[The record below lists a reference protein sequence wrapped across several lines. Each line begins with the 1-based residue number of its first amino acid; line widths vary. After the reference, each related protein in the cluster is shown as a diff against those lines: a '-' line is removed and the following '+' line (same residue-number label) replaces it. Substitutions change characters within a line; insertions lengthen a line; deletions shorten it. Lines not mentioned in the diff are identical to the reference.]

1 MSVVSR
7 MDQVLNAFVARCAWF
22 HQPMTKGRARMFAL
36 QHRLN
41 TRQRN
46 SVLKLK
52 VATNCSDWDTRMRI
66 IQACSE
72 EVIADHEHGGGR
84 PNWRFFEDLGLRIG
98 LKRRELQDAQ
108 PLPSTELAWA
118 AWEGLMANRH
128 WLEGI
133 VANTCAE
140 RINVPGYGSGLF
152 RKHGWFGI
160 ERLRWGKLFGL
171 AHDELEFFELHTEAA
186 IEHSDTGWRAGEK
199 FARQLR
205 MGDAGPAGGGREPR
219 RRQRHGGGRSGG
231 EGGARRLYAAG
242 RHGQPARD
250 QPASLRAH
258 AVRSIERS
266 RPGGKPGVE
275 RLLPGGESAAAGAQ
289 PRRVHRVREAGE
301 PAAAIRL
308 GRQRQP
314 APPDDGAAEGT
325 RRDWARAYP
334 VQGWRAGDGCDR
346 VGRSGGDDVGDFHC
360 AADQGRAPAR
370 ADRKSTRL
378 N

>member
-7 MDQVLNAFVARCAWF
+7 MDKVVDAFVARCAWF
-22 HQPMTKGRARMFAL
+22 HQPMTRGRARMFAL

-52 VATNCSDWDTRMRI
+52 VATNCSDWDTRLRI

-84 PNWRFFEDLGLRIG
+84 PHWKILEDLGLRIG
-98 LKRRELQDAQ
+98 LKRRALQDAR

-140 RINVPGYGSGLF
+140 RINVPGYGRGLF
-152 RKHGWFGI
+152 RRHGWFGI

-171 AHDELEFFELHTEAA
+171 SGDELEFFELHTEAD
-186 IEHSDTGWRAGEK
+186 IEHSNTGWRAVEK

-205 MGDAGPAGGGREPR
+205 MEDA
-219 RRQRHGGGRSGG
+219 
-231 EGGARRLYAAG
+231 
-242 RHGQPARD
+242 
-250 QPASLRAH
+250 
-258 AVRSIERS
+258 AV
-266 RPGGKPGVE
+266 KAC
-275 RLLPGGESAAAGAQ
+275 ESNLFVWEHYLNGIAAAGDAS
-289 PRRVHRVREAGE
+289 
-301 PAAAIRL
+301 
-308 GRQRQP
+308 
-314 APPDDGAAEGT
+314 
-325 RRDWARAYP
+325 
-334 VQGWRAGDGCDR
+334 
-346 VGRSGGDDVGDFHC
+346 RS
-360 AADQGRAPAR
+360 
-370 ADRKSTRL
+370 
-378 N
+378 